1 MNRRKTN
8 LILYVWDP
16 HKNMIPKGSP
26 IIEADIPLGV
36 KDQSRGLASKGEEG
50 HSQDAKE
57 VLSLAVCPAAQ
68 VSLSDKKSS
77 LIRAP
82 FLGQCVCTE
91 SITHSVV
98 SSSLR
103 PPWTVACQ
111 ALLSMGFSGKNT
123 GVGCHLLL

>member
-16 HKNMIPKGSP
+16 HKNMSPKGSP
-26 IIEADIPLGV
+26 IIEADIPLRV

-82 FLGQCVCTE
+82 FLGQCVCVLSQSHTQ
-91 SITHSVV
+91 SC
-98 SSSLR
+98 
-103 PPWTVACQ
+103 P
-111 ALLSMGFSGKNT
+111 ALCDPHGL
-123 GVGCHLLL
+123 